1 MAHMKKKK
9 REKRKKKAYLEEIA
23 KKQNDNWD
31 GNKRAQL
38 DFASTWPTKLQSAE
52 GAFVDEPVRTTMTEV
67 AAPAD

>member
-1 MAHMKKKK
+1 MIIGMGT
-9 REKRKKKAYLEEIA
+9 RE
-23 KKQNDNWD
+23 
-31 GNKRAQL
+31 RAQL